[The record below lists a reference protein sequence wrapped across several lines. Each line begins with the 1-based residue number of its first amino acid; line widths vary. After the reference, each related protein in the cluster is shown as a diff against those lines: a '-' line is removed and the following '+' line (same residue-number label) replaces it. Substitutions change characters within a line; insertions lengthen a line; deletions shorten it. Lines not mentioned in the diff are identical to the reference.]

1 MRSER
6 GDTAEDLVDGV
17 RSFVLGHRMFTPGD
31 RVLVAVSGGPDSV
44 TLLHVLHRLRHELKI
59 VLYVVHLD
67 HGLRGE
73 ASSKDAAFVAEL
85 ASRLN
90 LPCALGRRPV
100 REFVR
105 RSRTSPEEGA
115 RIVRYAFL
123 GEMASRF
130 DASKIATGHTLD
142 DQAETVLFRLIRGSG
157 TKGLSGIPPVRQGL
171 FVRPL
176 LEISRK
182 EIERYLDA
190 CGQRFRED
198 LSNLDL
204 RFSRNRIRH
213 RVLPDLISHNP
224 NLVRT
229 LGRTA
234 EILRSEDTV
243 LEELTAARM
252 SETVRARWG
261 DRILVL
267 DALRLRD
274 LPVALQRRTIRRACS
289 LLSDGSFSPE
299 FDMVEEILGLL
310 RREDSTSRLLRIRPA
325 WTVER
330 CRDLL
335 ILKRGPAPS
344 ICRTLAVP
352 GELRIPELGLLF
364 RTRVVPR
371 EPRSPEHLELPRDQ
385 ALFEM
390 GRLEGPLELRTR
402 LPGDLFQPHGLRGRK
417 KLGDLLTDR
426 KIPRVLRDE
435 VPLLTDARQILWVVG
450 MQTSEALRI
459 TGATRRMV
467 HVMCY
472 PQDAGIE
479 AILFSGFFGV

>member
-1 MRSER
+1 MRSGRDGTADGVVDAVRAFVLER
-6 GDTAEDLVDGV
+6 G
-17 RSFVLGHRMFTPGD
+17 MFAPGD

-44 TLLHVLHRLRHELKI
+44 TLLHVLHRLRHDLKI
-59 VLYVVHLD
+59 VLYVAHLD
-67 HGLRGE
+67 HRLRGE

-90 LPCALGRRPV
+90 LPCVLGGRQV

-105 RSRTSPEEGA
+105 RSKTSPEEGG

-123 GEMASRF
+123 EEMASRF

-176 LEISRK
+176 LGISRK

-198 LSNLDL
+198 LSNRDL

-213 RVLPDLISHNP
+213 QVLPDLISHNP
-224 NLVRT
+224 NLLRT

-234 EILRSEDTV
+234 EILRGEDAV

-261 DRILVL
+261 DRILLL
-267 DALRLRD
+267 DVPRLRD
-274 LPVALQRRTIRRACS
+274 LPVALQRRTIRRTCS
-289 LLSDGSFSPE
+289 LLSGGVFSPG
-299 FDMVEEILGLL
+299 FDAVEEILCLL
-310 RREDSTSRLLRIRPA
+310 HGTSPTSRLLRVRPEWA
-325 WTVER
+325 AER

-335 ILKRGPAPS
+335 ILKYGSAPQIRG
-344 ICRTLAVP
+344 TLRVP
-352 GELRIPELGLLF
+352 GELRIPELRLLF
-364 RTRVVPR
+364 RARVVPR
-371 EPRSPEHLELPRDQ
+371 EPRSDEHLALSPDQ
-385 ALFEM
+385 ALFDM
-390 GRLEGPLELRTR
+390 DCLEGPLELRAR
-402 LPGDLFQPHGLRGRK
+402 APGDLFQPHGLRGRK
-417 KLGDLLTDR
+417 KLGDFLTDR
-426 KIPRVLRDE
+426 KIPRMLRDE
-435 VPLLTDARQILWVVG
+435 IPLLTDTQRVLWVVG
-450 MQTSEALRI
+450 MRTSEALRI
-459 TGATRRMV
+459 TGATRGMV
-467 HVMCY
+467 HVTCR
-472 PQDAGIE
+472 PLDAASE
-479 AILFSGFFGV
+479 EVLFSGFFGT